1 MLFVEKDLMPRI
13 NYLIQIGQMKKMK
26 LYLESVLIKIGMVT
40 ITFFVNVVGEVDEET
55 GYVIDLK
62 KLSDIIKVRI
72 IDKMDHKNLNLEVD
86 FMNDEITTAENI
98 AIKIYEELEKDIQ
111 STGNNLYSVKLYE
124 TENNYVEYYGKEEN
138 YEWLI
143 YSNNRIKS

>member
-1 MLFVEKDLMPRI
+1 
-13 NYLIQIGQMKKMK
+13 
-26 LYLESVLIKIGMVT
+26 MVT
-40 ITFFVNVVGEVDEET
+40 ITLFVNVVGEVDEET

-62 KLSDIIKVRI
+62 KPSDIIKVRI

-111 STGNNLYSVKLYE
+111 SQAIIFTA
-124 TENNYVEYYGKEEN
+124 
-138 YEWLI
+138 
-143 YSNNRIKS
+143 